1 MNPRLG
7 IACLLACA
15 VTALIAAGCGKGTST
30 PALPTPS
37 PSPSGS
43 PAPDTLYV
51 QSTKFIRVYKGASA
65 DSNATFATEVL
76 PTNDITNP
84 QIVYN
89 PVSDTLWYPSA
100 YSCQI
105 SCGNQ
110 GDPIETWYAAS
121 TKNGKAPDAIVP
133 FQNGHGAAAFDP
145 NHHLLFVANVFNPT
159 VQVYTNPET
168 MTVSATPA
176 ATVTMQIVDG
186 GSGATPQPQ
195 EMYYDSV
202 NDRMFV
208 SDDVTTVAVFDNF
221 GSTVSNDITMGTTTP
236 TIAANR
242 YIQGLQSPDGLA
254 YSPKTDTLFVGDEH
268 NKAVINVAGASI
280 LNGPVSHPPTITG
293 FNLPGDLAFDEVHGF
308 ILFVYDGSQIDVIPN
323 ALVANGSL
331 GTLAG
336 VKVIFDAQTQLSGFG
351 MALDTTH

>member
-15 VTALIAAGCGKGTST
+15 VTALIAAGCGKYGSTSAA
-30 PALPTPS
+30 PPVPS

-51 QSTKFIRVYKGASA
+51 QSTKSVRVYKGAST
-65 DSNATFATEVL
+65 DSNATFASEVL

-89 PVSDTLWYPSA
+89 PVSDTLWYPTA

-105 SCGNQ
+105 ACGPQ
-110 GDPIETWYAAS
+110 GNPIEVWYAAS
-121 TKNGKAPDAIVP
+121 TKNGKNPDATVP
-133 FQNGHGAAAFDP
+133 FTNGHGAAAFDP
-145 NHHLLFVANVFNPT
+145 ADHLLFVANVLVPT

-168 MTVSATPA
+168 MTANATPA
-176 ATVTMQIVDG
+176 ATITMQIVDNS
-186 GSGATPQPQ
+186 SGATPQPQ
-195 EMYYDSV
+195 EMYYDPTS
-202 NDRMFV
+202 DRMFA
-208 SDDVTTVAVFDNF
+208 SDDVTTVAVFDHF
-221 GSTVSNDITMGTTTP
+221 GAQAVAAVTGHTNP

-242 YIQGLQSPDGLA
+242 YLQGLQSPDGLA
-254 YSPKTDTLFVGDEH
+254 YSPKNDTLFVGDEH
-268 NKAVINVAGASI
+268 NKAVVVVAGASI
-280 LNGPVSHPPTITG
+280 INGPVAHPPTITG
-293 FNLPGDLAFDEVHGF
+293 FNLPGDLAFDETHCC

-323 ALVANGSL
+323 ALVASGPI